1 MSTCDNSKEPFW
13 LKFKFL
19 EKHVKHRP
27 FRMSSFCLFEK
38 TPHEKM
44 TKLKFQIASL
54 RMFFFNRHFALK
66 FCPFSRGE
74 SRPFVISL
82 GVFFVL
88 FYMTFCSVFF
98 FRLFAWLF
106 FVPLSFRVASFR
118 CEKTK
123 RHNPATILTGG

>member
-27 FRMSSFCLFEK
+27 FRMSSFYLFEK

-66 FCPFSRGE
+66 FRPFLRGE
-74 SRPFVISL
+74 SHPFVISL
-82 GVFFVL
+82 GVFCPFLYDVL
-88 FYMTFCSVFF
+88 FVF